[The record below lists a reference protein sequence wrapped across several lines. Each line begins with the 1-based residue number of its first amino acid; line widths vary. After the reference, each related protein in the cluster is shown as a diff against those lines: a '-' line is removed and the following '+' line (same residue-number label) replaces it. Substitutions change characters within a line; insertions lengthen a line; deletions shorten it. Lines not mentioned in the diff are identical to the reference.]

1 MKKSFLKIF
10 SLLFLFVLLISC
22 DKDFNSL
29 DSDVIGDDHF
39 DLVKYPV
46 QNLIAYSKATGAVQS
61 NNLPLNAL
69 GIYNNPK
76 FGLTKAHFVTQV
88 ELGTENPSFG
98 YNPVIDSVYLYVP
111 YFVDSDFTTET
122 SGERIYEL
130 DSIYG
135 NPETGKFRLR
145 VLENRYYLRDY
156 DPTDNLETAQ
166 KYYSNEKNLI
176 DPFKGTDLLNN
187 SVSIAQNDEFYFSK
201 KELYI
206 YKTNGAGLYIDANG
220 AVLSNQND
228 VSLRVIKERKTP
240 GMWLDL
246 KNSFFQQKIL
256 DAASSGNLFN
266 NNVFKNY
273 FRGLLF
279 EVEEISPN
287 QGAMAILDFS
297 RAEFKIIY
305 KSSIEPTTENPNPA
319 RTRKEFSLKMGYNAL
334 TSLRSNCVN
343 FLEQSYAPEYE
354 AELNDADPVLGEEKL
369 YIKGGDGSIAFIDLF
384 GNGELDRLRQEVAE
398 GNKMINDARLTFYID
413 KDYMSTVSDEPLRIF
428 VFDATNNKVVID
440 YTFDSSTSSNPK
452 NSKVV
457 YGGMIQ
463 KETIGGNNKTI
474 KYTIRLTE
482 HIRRILKAD
491 ANGVYLD
498 NVKLGVSVTESINL
512 ISSVALK
519 TSIQA
524 GSDQVANIP
533 MSSVLNPLGTAL
545 HGPLSTETYVNNEGE
560 IIPMKLQMIIYFTEP
575 NNE

>member
-1 MKKSFLKIF
+1 MKKSFLKIS
-10 SLLFLFVLLISC
+10 SLLFLFIVLISC

-46 QNLIAYSKATGAVQS
+46 QNLIAYSKATGPVQT

-135 NPETGKFRLR
+135 NPETGKFKLR
-145 VLENRYYLRDY
+145 VLENGYYLRDY

-166 KYYSNEKNLI
+166 KYYSDEKNLI
-176 DPFKGTDLLNN
+176 DPFKGTELLNN
-187 SVSIAQNDEFYFSK
+187 STNIAQNDEFYFSK

-206 YKTNGAGLYIDANG
+206 YKTDGAGLYIDANG

-228 VSLRVIKERKTP
+228 ASLRVIKERKTP

-343 FLEQSYAPEYE
+343 FLEQSYAPEYL
-354 AELNDADPVLGEEKL
+354 AGLNDADPVLGNEKL

-384 GNGELDRLRQEVAE
+384 GNGELERLRQEVAE

-413 KDYMSTVSDEPLRIF
+413 KDYMNTVADEPLRIF

-440 YTFDSSTSSNPK
+440 YTFDPSTSSNPK

-463 KETIGGNNKTI
+463 EETIGGNKKTI

-512 ISSVALK
+512 VSSVALK
-519 TSIQA
+519 NSILA
-524 GSDQVANIP
+524 GTTQVANIP

-545 HGPLSTETYVNNEGE
+545 HGPLSTETYENNEGE